1 MRVKKGDLVQVDL
14 PHTGKMNS
22 MEIQEELFTSL
33 SLLKNGELLIVV
45 TSPYEHSIP
54 TIQQTNTRGRMF
66 VANSL
71 ILCVDLL
78 LGSEIYKSVPI
89 KYLKRAQ

>member
-1 MRVKKGDLVQVDL
+1 MRVKKGDLVQVNL
-14 PHTGKMNS
+14 PMTGKIDS
-22 MEIQEELFTSL
+22 MEIQEELFKSL
-33 SLLKNGELLIVV
+33 SLLSSGELFIAI

-71 ILCVDLL
+71 LLCVDLL
-78 LGSEIYKSVPI
+78 LGSDIYKSVPI